1 MLNSLL
7 IYKYYKNYTVE
18 LIKLDNKK
26 ININTIIKEIDE
38 LINKYGNK
46 A

>member
-7 IYKYYKNYTVE
+7 ICKYYKNYTVE

-38 LINKYGNK
+38 LIKKYGNK